1 MSLQRFMISGLVCLL
16 AYQAAGLSWRLIEP
30 AREMVAAAV
39 STMPLTSVS
48 RESIE
53 LAPLLDA
60 ALLGTI
66 SVATAQPVVTEIS
79 PKVVRSRQN
88 IKLIG
93 VVLGSGEQPS
103 VAILN
108 INNSQRVY
116 SPGDLLG
123 QSSSS
128 KLLQVQVDRVV
139 ILVDGRQEFI
149 ELSDLNKGSGGVN
162 PVAVSAEPL
171 PSQIDL
177 TQSQLKHLV
186 GDYRTKVV
194 SDPLSF
200 GRFVQLS
207 PYVEN
212 NRVVGY
218 RLNAGPDRR
227 LFSAL
232 GLKPGDLVTHVN
244 HLDLADPGNLSKL
257 IELVGNGGSLQVGIR
272 RGSESIDVD
281 VTL

>member
-16 AYQAAGLSWRLIEP
+16 AYQTAGLSWRLIEP

-218 RLNAGPDRR
+218 RLNAGRDRR